1 MTRRASRLTAVLSVA
16 VAGLLASCGAVSS
29 PSAAFSIDG
38 ASYSRDDVNGLLQA
52 LVVLQELNVANG
64 VAPTGDVA
72 EIVSVM
78 VQYRAGAAVL
88 EKWGTPVS
96 DADRKQLESQLMAS
110 LPPTVDDKVKRLLI
124 DINATG
130 RAVSTVKAP
139 PAAEVEAMYGSS
151 PASTGHMC
159 IRLVTLESRDDARAM
174 IDAVNDGGDFASLA
188 TKSGAAAGGVVA
200 GGNDND
206 CVAISSL
213 NARIG
218 TTAVRALLDA
228 PVGRPTEAFED
239 EEGWHVAVHR
249 PYEEVKSDLG
259 TALASQSG
267 QHLTYGLLA
276 TADVRVNSVYGA
288 WNRATARVE

>member
-1 MTRRASRLTAVLSVA
+1 MTRTASRLTAVLSVA
-16 VAGLLASCGAVSS
+16 LAGLLASCGAVPSS
-29 PSAAFSIDG
+29 SAAFSIDG
-38 ASYSRDDVNGLLQA
+38 ASYSRDDVNGLLKA
-52 LVVLQELNVANG
+52 LVVLQELNVTNG

-110 LPPTVDDKVKRLLI
+110 LPKDVDDKVKRLLI

-159 IRLVTLESRDDARAM
+159 IRLATLESRDAARSM
-174 IDAVNDGGDFASLA
+174 IDAVNDGGDFATLA
-188 TKSGAAAGGVVA
+188 TKNGETAGGVVT
-200 GGNDND
+200 GGNGND
-206 CVAISSL
+206 CVPISSL
-213 NARIG
+213 SNLIG
-218 TTAVRALLDA
+218 PRAVTALFDA

-249 PYEEVKSDLG
+249 PYDEIKADLG
-259 TALASQSG
+259 AALNSTAG

-276 TADVRVNSVYGA
+276 TADVRVNSVYGT
-288 WNRATARVE
+288 WNRVTARVE

>member
-1 MTRRASRLTAVLSVA
+1 MTRTASRLTAVLSVA
-16 VAGLLASCGAVSS
+16 LAGLLASCGAVPSS
-29 PSAAFSIDG
+29 SAAFSIDG
-38 ASYSRDDVNGLLQA
+38 ASYSRDDVNGLLKA
-52 LVVLQELNVANG
+52 LVVLQELNVTDG

-96 DADRKQLESQLMAS
+96 DADRKQLESQLLAS
-110 LPPTVDDKVKRLLI
+110 LPKDVDDKVKRLLI

-159 IRLVTLESRDDARAM
+159 IRLATLKNKDQARSM
-174 IDAVNDGGDFASLA
+174 IDAVNDGGDFSSLA
-188 TKSGAAAGGVVA
+188 TKNGAAAGGVVT
-200 GGNDND
+200 GGNGND
-206 CVAISSL
+206 CVPISSL
-213 NARIG
+213 SNLIG
-218 TTAVRALLDA
+218 PRAVRALLDA

-249 PYEEVKSDLG
+249 PYNEIKSDLS
-259 TALASQSG
+259 TALNSTAG
-267 QHLTYGLLA
+267 QNLTYGLLA
-276 TADVRVNSVYGA
+276 TADVRVNSVYGT
-288 WNRATARVE
+288 WNRVTARVE

>member
-1 MTRRASRLTAVLSVA
+1 M
-16 VAGLLASCGAVSS
+16 AGLLASCGAVSS

-38 ASYSRDDVNGLLQA
+38 ASYSRDDVSGLLQA
-52 LVVLQELNVANG
+52 LGVLQELNVTNG
-64 VAPTGDVA
+64 VAPTGEVA

-139 PAAEVEAMYGSS
+139 PAAEVETMYGSS

-159 IRLVTLESRDDARAM
+159 IRLVTLKSRDDARSM

-188 TKSGAAAGGVVA
+188 TKSGAAAGGVVT

-239 EEGWHVAVHR
+239 EEGWHVAIHR

-259 TALASQSG
+259 TALASESG

-276 TADVRVNSVYGA
+276 TADVRVNSVYGT
-288 WNRATARVE
+288 WNRVTARVE

>member
-1 MTRRASRLTAVLSVA
+1 
-16 VAGLLASCGAVSS
+16 
-29 PSAAFSIDG
+29 
-38 ASYSRDDVNGLLQA
+38 
-52 LVVLQELNVANG
+52 
-64 VAPTGDVA
+64 
-72 EIVSVM
+72 
-78 VQYRAGAAVL
+78 
-88 EKWGTPVS
+88 
-96 DADRKQLESQLMAS
+96 
-110 LPPTVDDKVKRLLI
+110 
-124 DINATG
+124 
-130 RAVSTVKAP
+130 
-139 PAAEVEAMYGSS
+139 
-151 PASTGHMC
+151 MC
-159 IRLVTLESRDDARAM
+159 IRLVTLKSRDDARSM

-188 TKSGAAAGGVVA
+188 TKSGAAAGGVVT

-259 TALASQSG
+259 TALASESG

-276 TADVRVNSVYGA
+276 TADVRVNSVYGT
-288 WNRATARVE
+288 WNRVTARVE

>member
-1 MTRRASRLTAVLSVA
+1 VTRTASRLTAVLSVA
-16 VAGLLASCGAVSS
+16 LAGLLASCGAVPSS
-29 PSAAFSIDG
+29 SDAFSIDG
-38 ASYSRDDVNGLLQA
+38 APYSRDDVNGLLA
-52 LVVLQELNVANG
+52 SLAVLQQLNIRDG
-64 VAPTGDVA
+64 VAATKDVA
-72 EIVSVM
+72 EVVSVM
-78 VQYRAGAAVL
+78 VQYRAGKAVL

-96 DADRKQLESQLMAS
+96 EADRKELESKL
-110 LPPTVDDKVKRLLI
+110 LPTLPAEVSDEVKRLLV

-130 RAVSTVKAP
+130 RAVTTVKAP

-159 IRLVTLESRDDARAM
+159 IRLATLGSRDQARSM

-188 TKSGAAAGGVVA
+188 TKNGAAAGGVVT

-206 CVAISSL
+206 CVAISAL
-213 NARIG
+213 NTRIG
-218 TTAVRALLDA
+218 TVAVRALLDA

-249 PYEEVKSDLG
+249 PYDEVKADLG
-259 TALASQSG
+259 TALASESG

-276 TADVRVNSVYGA
+276 TADVRVNSVYGT
-288 WNRATARVE
+288 WNRVTARVE

>member
-1 MTRRASRLTAVLSVA
+1 MTRTASRLTAVLSVA
-16 VAGLLASCGAVSS
+16 LAGLLASCGAVPSS
-29 PSAAFSIDG
+29 SAAFSIDG

-52 LVVLQELNVANG
+52 LVVLQELNVTDG

-110 LPPTVDDKVKRLLI
+110 LPQDMEDKVKRLLI

-130 RAVSTVKAP
+130 RAVTTVKAP
-139 PAAEVEAMYGSS
+139 PAAEVESMYASS

-159 IRLVTLESRDDARAM
+159 IRLATLENRDQARSM

-188 TKSGAAAGGVVA
+188 TKNGAAAGGVVT

-206 CVAISSL
+206 CVSISSL
-213 NARIG
+213 SNLIG
-218 TTAVRALLDA
+218 PRAVRALLDA

-249 PYEEVKSDLG
+249 PYDEIKADLA
-259 TALASQSG
+259 TALASQTG
-267 QHLTYGLLA
+267 QNLTYGLLA
-276 TADVRVNSVYGA
+276 TADVRVNSVYGT

>member
-1 MTRRASRLTAVLSVA
+1 M
-16 VAGLLASCGAVSS
+16 AGLLASCGAVSS

-52 LVVLQELNVANG
+52 LVVLQELNVTNG
-64 VAPTGDVA
+64 VAPTGEVA

-139 PAAEVEAMYGSS
+139 PAAEVEAMYGAS

-159 IRLVTLESRDDARAM
+159 IRLVTLKSRDDARSM

-188 TKSGAAAGGVVA
+188 TKSGAAAGGVVT

-249 PYEEVKSDLG
+249 PYDEVKADLG
-259 TALASQSG
+259 TALASESG

-276 TADVRVNSVYGA
+276 TADVRVNSVYGT
-288 WNRATARVE
+288 WNRVTARVE

>member
-1 MTRRASRLTAVLSVA
+1 MTRTASRLTAVLSVA
-16 VAGLLASCGAVSS
+16 MAGILASCGAVTS

-52 LVVLQELNVANG
+52 LDSLQELNVTNG

-110 LPPTVDDKVKRLLI
+110 IPPTVPDKVKRLLI

-130 RAVSTVKAP
+130 RAVNTVKAP
-139 PAAEVEAMYGSS
+139 AAAEVEAMYASS

-159 IRLVTLESRDDARAM
+159 IRLVTLGSRDDARAM

-188 TKSGAAAGGVVA
+188 TKNGAKDGGVVT
-200 GGNDND
+200 GGNDNV
-206 CVAISSL
+206 CVAIAAL
-213 NARIG
+213 NTSIG
-218 TTAVRALLDA
+218 AVAVRALLDA

-249 PYEEVKSDLG
+249 PFDEIKSALG
-259 TALASQSG
+259 TALASESG

-276 TADVRVNSVYGA
+276 TADVRVNSVYGT
-288 WNRATARVE
+288 WNRVTARVE

>member
-16 VAGLLASCGAVSS
+16 MAGLLASCGAVSS

-52 LVVLQELNVANG
+52 LVVLQELNVTNG
-64 VAPTGDVA
+64 VAPTGEVA

-139 PAAEVEAMYGSS
+139 PAAEVEAMYVRS

-159 IRLVTLESRDDARAM
+159 IRLVTLKSRDDARSM

-188 TKSGAAAGGVVA
+188 TKSGAAAGGVVT

-239 EEGWHVAVHR
+239 GEGWHVAVHR

-259 TALASQSG
+259 TALTSESG

-276 TADVRVNSVYGA
+276 TADVRVNSVYGT
-288 WNRATARVE
+288 WNRVTARVE

>member
-1 MTRRASRLTAVLSVA
+1 M
-16 VAGLLASCGAVSS
+16 
-29 PSAAFSIDG
+29 
-38 ASYSRDDVNGLLQA
+38 NGLLQA

-64 VAPTGDVA
+64 VAPTGEVA
-72 EIVSVM
+72 EVVSVM

-96 DADRKQLESQLMAS
+96 DADRKQLESQLTAS
-110 LPPTVDDKVKRLLI
+110 LPPTVEDKVKRLLI

-139 PAAEVEAMYGSS
+139 AAAELESMYAGS

-159 IRLVTLESRDDARAM
+159 IRLVTLKSRDEARAM
-174 IDAVNDGGDFASLA
+174 IEAVNDGGDFASLA
-188 TKSGAAAGGVVA
+188 TKSGAAAGGTVT

-206 CVAISSL
+206 CVAISAL

-218 TTAVRALLDA
+218 TVAVRALLDA

-239 EEGWHVAVHR
+239 EEGWHVAIHR
-249 PYEEVKSDLG
+249 PVDEVKADLAA
-259 TALASQSG
+259 ALASEPG
-267 QHLTYGLLA
+267 QHLTSGLLA
-276 TADVRVNSVYGA
+276 TADVRVNPVYGT
-288 WNRATARVE
+288 WNRVTARVN